1 MIQDAEQRSPEA
13 NLRKKLNAYII
24 RSGNATWTKPFQNL
38 RASCETDLLSRFPI
52 HQVTKWIGNSTAVA
66 LRHYAMVSDADIAAA
81 AAEPAFTARCISAA
95 QISKPG
101 EIEAKLAETKTAPKP
116 H

>member
-1 MIQDAEQRSPEA
+1 
-13 NLRKKLNAYII
+13 
-24 RSGNATWTKPFQNL
+24 
-38 RASCETDLLSRFPI
+38 
-52 HQVTKWIGNSTAVA
+52 
-66 LRHYAMVSDADIAAA
+66 MVSDADIAAA

-101 EIEAKLAETKTAPKP
+101 EIEAKLAETKTAQKP